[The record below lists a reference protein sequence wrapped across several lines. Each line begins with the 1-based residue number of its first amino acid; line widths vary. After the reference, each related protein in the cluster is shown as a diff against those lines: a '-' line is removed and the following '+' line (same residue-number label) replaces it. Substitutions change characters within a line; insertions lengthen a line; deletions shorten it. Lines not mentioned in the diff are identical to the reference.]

1 MGFGFSHV
9 VNLHPMRAKPIKWA
23 VEVLG
28 NDVPDAIC
36 HV

>member
-9 VNLHPMRAKPIKWA
+9 ASLHPMRAEPIKLA
-23 VEVLG
+23 DKALG